1 MLCGWIAFPGSPHA
15 VVDIC
20 LTDDVSRETAAAP
33 TPSRRGLAGSPSAG
47 VEHDAAGVTPQRT
60 VVGRTSCGERAHRQR
75 RARPPYL
82 VPRSHEPARPPSAV
96 RKLAIPLRRIPAPV
110 PPLDHIAP
118 VCSRISAG
126 HATPARPARS
136 AERFPFH
143 VKRDQLRLPENA
155 RAAAYH
161 LPMQPRR
168 AVGQSRVR
176 RGTHPCTAP
185 VHRLCITARCPQTA
199 PKGGSRPPSPWQP
212 SVPNALACGRPRPV
226 FSASALSSRATS
238 GTRAT
243 DRRSVTRV
251 IAMETRMSTGSP
263 QDVDKPAVDKAFTTT
278 LRHAPS
284 NAARSSTHTAHRR
297 HPSSGAPGATDPT
310 RAPPSG
316 HPGPTALYRAA
327 GGRRSILRPPES
339 AASPPAPSAQEPA
352 PGTTDTEGRPHS
364 HPHRQPTRDELADRA
379 QLARH
384 VLVPTISLRDTATV
398 ANRPQL
404 GRPLLTSGAPGPTRT
419 HARDV
424 RSQRS
429 TLPAGSDE
437 RRHPARGPHPPR
449 PWSPAAVREVRPDR
463 PAHGRLTGRPSSR
476 QRFTRNGRARVRGR
490 HLARSQPHRGVR

>member
-1 MLCGWIAFPGSPHA
+1 
-15 VVDIC
+15 
-20 LTDDVSRETAAAP
+20 RE
-33 TPSRRGLAGSPSAG
+33 
-47 VEHDAAGVTPQRT
+47 
-60 VVGRTSCGERAHRQR
+60 
-75 RARPPYL
+75 
-82 VPRSHEPARPPSAV
+82 
-96 RKLAIPLRRIPAPV
+96 
-110 PPLDHIAP
+110 
-118 VCSRISAG
+118 
-126 HATPARPARS
+126 
-136 AERFPFH
+136 
-143 VKRDQLRLPENA
+143 
-155 RAAAYH
+155 
-161 LPMQPRR
+161 
-168 AVGQSRVR
+168 
-176 RGTHPCTAP
+176 
-185 VHRLCITARCPQTA
+185 
-199 PKGGSRPPSPWQP
+199 
-212 SVPNALACGRPRPV
+212 
-226 FSASALSSRATS
+226 
-238 GTRAT
+238 T

-284 NAARSSTHTAHRR
+284 HAARSSTQTAHRR
-297 HPSSGAPGATDPT
+297 PRYPVHPEPQIQPEHHQAATQDP
-310 RAPPSG
+310 RLSAVPP
-316 HPGPTALYRAA
+316 ADDAA
-327 GGRRSILRPPES
+327 SPPPPES

-463 PAHGRLTGRPSSR
+463 PAHGTLTGRPSSR
-476 QRFTRNGRARVRGR
+476 QRFA
-490 HLARSQPHRGVR
+490 